1 MLLDEAIEELI
12 ALACISRCRENEGCW
27 IKKDI
32 KQKYRDMPEDT
43 QKYKEKEKMFLKI
56 TKRRLLTFV
65 NFVCFCGR
73 GLSRH
78 WTLEIVAFR
87 SSCSNLVSWWHK
99 DVTISLWFYG
109 SNK

>member
-1 MLLDEAIEELI
+1 
-12 ALACISRCRENEGCW
+12 
-27 IKKDI
+27 
-32 KQKYRDMPEDT
+32 MPEDT

-78 WTLEIVAFR
+78 
-87 SSCSNLVSWWHK
+87 
-99 DVTISLWFYG
+99 
-109 SNK
+109 